1 MRLSGRTCKGEN
13 GKQLYG
19 LSRSRQGWR
28 VPERGASLESGWIS
42 FAALMDILR
51 LTTYRGGTVPSSV
64 AMSLIRGS
72 GVRKQL
78 VLNGMI
84 RMG

>member
-1 MRLSGRTCKGEN
+1 VEDP
-13 GKQLYG
+13 
-19 LSRSRQGWR
+19 R
-28 VPERGASLESGWIS
+28 VGASLESGWVG
-42 FAALMDILR
+42 FAALMDILC
-51 LTTYRGGTVPSSV
+51 LTTYRCGTVPPSV